1 MIQDFAPLL
10 PLALRERAAGRAFVL
25 AIVIGTAGSTYRKVG
40 ASMVIAAD
48 GEFAG
53 LLSGGCLEGDLA
65 AHAQRVID
73 SGAARLVS
81 YDMRGPDDLLF
92 GLGSG
97 CEGAMDILL
106 VRVGAVEG
114 WEPFDSL
121 IRPGQAGK
129 LRAIIAVRAQAGRP
143 LGSLRLDPASA
154 LESDEVE
161 VLIAPPRQLLVL
173 GGGPDAA
180 PLVDLAAT
188 LSWQVTVVDHRSA
201 YIDHPRLARATQRI
215 CAPAASLAEALAAT
229 LSIDAHDAAIVMSHH
244 LASDLEYLRQLAR
257 TPIGYVGLL
266 GPPHRRERLLSD
278 LGEAAAASLRPRLRA
293 PVGLDL
299 GARSPETIALSIAA
313 EVQKHFASVDR

>member
-40 ASMVIAAD
+40 ASMVIASD

-73 SGAARLVS
+73 TGAAQLVR

-106 VRVGAVEG
+106 TRVGPHEG

-121 IRPGQAGK
+121 VRPHQVSR
-129 LRAIIAVRAQAGRP
+129 LRAIIAARAGAGHA
-143 LGSLRLDPASA
+143 LGSLRLDPGSILAA
-154 LESDEVE
+154 HEVE
-161 VLIAPPRQLLVL
+161 VLIAPPRQVLVL
-173 GGGPDAA
+173 GGGPDVA
-180 PLVDLAAT
+180 PLVDFAST
-188 LSWQVTVVDHRSA
+188 LSWQVTVADHRSA
-201 YIDHPRLARATQRI
+201 YIDHPRLGRATQRI
-215 CAPAASLAEALAAT
+215 CVPAASLAKALAAT
-229 LSIDAHDAAIVMSHH
+229 LSIDAYDAAIVMSHH
-244 LASDLEYLRQLAR
+244 LASDLDYLRQLAG
-257 TPIGYVGLL
+257 TPIRYVGLL

-278 LGEAAAASLRPRLRA
+278 LGDTAASSLRPRLHA

-313 EVQKHFASVDR
+313 EVQRHFASADP

>member
-25 AIVIGTAGSTYRKVG
+25 AVVIGTAGSTYRKVG
-40 ASMVIAAD
+40 ASMVIASG

-65 AHAQRVID
+65 AHAQGVID

-106 VRVGAVEG
+106 TRVGPRES
-114 WEPFDSL
+114 WEPIASL
-121 IRPGQAGK
+121 ARPGRVSK
-129 LRAIIAVRAQAGRP
+129 LRVIMSVRAQGAQA
-143 LGSLRLDPASA
+143 LGSLRLDSGAPLAGH
-154 LESDEVE
+154 EVE
-161 VLIAPPRQLLVL
+161 VLIAPPRQVLVL

-180 PLVDLAAT
+180 PLVDFATT
-188 LSWQVTVVDHRSA
+188 LSWQVTVADHRSA

-215 CAPAASLAEALAAT
+215 CAPATSLGAALAAT
-229 LSIDAHDAAIVMSHH
+229 LPIDAYDAAIVMSHH
-244 LASDLEYLRQLAR
+244 LASDLEYLRQLAG

-266 GPPHRRERLLSD
+266 GPAHRRDRLLSD
-278 LGEAAAASLRPRLRA
+278 LGETTAAPLRPRLHA

-299 GARSPETIALSIAA
+299 GARSPETIALSIVA